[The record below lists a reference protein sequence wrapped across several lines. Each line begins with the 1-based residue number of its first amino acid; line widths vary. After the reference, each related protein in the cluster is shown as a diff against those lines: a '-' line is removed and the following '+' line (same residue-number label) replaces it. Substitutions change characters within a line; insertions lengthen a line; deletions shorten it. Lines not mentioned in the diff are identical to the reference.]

1 MLREFLAIGL
11 AVLAAG
17 ALGHNLAGQEP
28 TGQEPTPASAPG
40 DRAEPRQEKIDA
52 TTAAKILTE
61 TYERT
66 KDATTADDF
75 GQVIEVCE
83 RALAAEPPEKIRK
96 YARDL
101 AAWAYNRRGE
111 VYADQAAGLFNQGQ
125 QRQANELDALALDDF
140 QAAVGHDPNKWKAIH
155 NRGVSLALHGKVN
168 EALADFD
175 KVLELNPQF
184 VNSRFNRAEIRSQ
197 QGKGQEAISDYTEVL
212 KLKADDVGA
221 LVARGT
227 AYFKTGQLVE
237 AQADFDQA
245 LRYAPTS
252 AAAFAGRGDV
262 HASAA
267 RWNAAGE
274 DYRQAI
280 RLDPKLGRA
289 YRGAGWLMATCPD
302 EQFRDPQLALQS
314 AEKAIELEGTSDWT
328 YLDVLAAAQANA
340 GRFADAQATGEKALG
355 IAPAYAKESLSTR
368 LGLYRD
374 QQPYRQGSQ

>member
-1 MLREFLAIGL
+1 M
-11 AVLAAG
+11 
-17 ALGHNLAGQEP
+17 
-28 TGQEPTPASAPG
+28 
-40 DRAEPRQEKIDA
+40 
-52 TTAAKILTE
+52 
-61 TYERT
+61 
-66 KDATTADDF
+66 
-75 GQVIEVCE
+75 
-83 RALAAEPPEKIRK
+83 
-96 YARDL
+96 
-101 AAWAYNRRGE
+101 
-111 VYADQAAGLFNQGQ
+111 
-125 QRQANELDALALDDF
+125 
-140 QAAVGHDPNKWKAIH
+140 
-155 NRGVSLALHGKVN
+155 SLALHGNVH

-197 QGKGQEAISDYTEVL
+197 QGKWQEAISDYTEVL

-227 AYFKTGQLVE
+227 AYFKTGKLVE

-289 YRGAGWLMATCPD
+289 YRGAAWLTATCPD
-302 EQFRDPQLALQS
+302 EQFRDVQLALQS

-340 GRFADAQATGEKALG
+340 ERFTDAQATIAKAID
-355 IAPAYAKESLSTR
+355 IAPPYAKESLGTR
-368 LGLYRD
+368 LALYRA
-374 QQPYRQGSQ
+374 QQPYRQGAQ